1 MKYVPNILTL
11 IRLCLIPVFVS
22 VFFSADPNA
31 HVYALLIFL
40 LAGLTDILDGQ
51 IARRYNL
58 ISVIGTVLDPLADK
72 LMLLTALIC
81 LAMVGIVPLW
91 ALIIVYLKEFFMIIS
106 GSLLYF
112 RREKFVIPANR
123 FGKLATAAFTLAVFF
138 LILLP
143 DSPLSLGVLLLAI
156 GAKFIALFSYI
167 SSYRHRNR

>member
-22 VFFSADPNA
+22 MFFSDGPNA
-31 HVYALLIFL
+31 HVNALLIFL

-58 ISVIGTVLDPLADK
+58 ISPVGTVLDPLADK
-72 LMLLTALIC
+72 LMLLAALIS

-91 ALIIVYLKEFFMIIS
+91 ALVIVYLKEFFMIIC

-123 FGKLATAAFTLAVFF
+123 FGKLATAFFTLAVFL

-143 DSPLSLGVLLLAI
+143 DHPLSLAALILAI
-156 GAKFIALFSYI
+156 GAKLVALYSYVMG
-167 SSYRHRNR
+167 YLNRKR